1 MNPMWMILASLAA
14 VAVLAAIF
22 ALQQIAKR
30 RRAARGP
37 MPPLCTTDEHVG
49 QPMPAQVLSR
59 DSLVNPNRTLNVH
72 AWDNTPDPEMSVDL
86 DGVYDPDAEPLVLDR
101 DFLANRARRGGEEG

>member
-14 VAVLAAIF
+14 VAVLAAVF

-37 MPPLCTTDEHVG
+37 MPPLCTTDEHVA

-72 AWDNTPDPEMSVDL
+72 AWDNTPDSGPVTDLNGGYEPE
-86 DGVYDPDAEPLVLDR
+86 P
-101 DFLANRARRGGEEG
+101 